1 MIRRLIILLLIVGC
15 EEAGL
20 NTDSLTNGTAVTD
33 TLYISHDTTIFIFDT
48 VFVNHDTTITFE
60 YDTTISINNDTTI
73 TINYDTTITFE
84 YDTTITVYDT
94 TIAINDTI
102 IIYEDSDCMGIVGGG
117 AFIDDCDQCVG
128 GTTEKLENYLQDNC
142 GLCGGDC
149 NTSCDICGV
158 CNGDGSSC
166 TTVTDIDG
174 NIYHT
179 IQISEQIWMVENLK
193 VTHYNNGDEI
203 TYIINEEDWG
213 SYEEGQYG
221 IYNNDSTNFE
231 IYGNLYNWAAAAN
244 GTEFGDL
251 VGIPDYGGICPEG
264 FHVPDNSDWDELLD
278 FFGGWSGAG
287 GLLKEC
293 TVGSCPESEYWNS
306 PNSGA
311 TNYSGFTA
319 LPAGIIFTETNES
332 NVFMLGYFTAFWS
345 SIFENSLYMTFNG
358 SDAHLSYALPVDG
371 TEGISVRCL
380 KD

>member
-1 MIRRLIILLLIVGC
+1 
-15 EEAGL
+15 
-20 NTDSLTNGTAVTD
+20 
-33 TLYISHDTTIFIFDT
+33 
-48 VFVNHDTTITFE
+48 
-60 YDTTISINNDTTI
+60 
-73 TINYDTTITFE
+73 
-84 YDTTITVYDT
+84 
-94 TIAINDTI
+94 
-102 IIYEDSDCMGIVGGG
+102 
-117 AFIDDCDQCVG
+117 
-128 GTTEKLENYLQDNC
+128 
-142 GLCGGDC
+142 
-149 NTSCDICGV
+149 
-158 CNGDGSSC
+158 
-166 TTVTDIDG
+166 
-174 NIYHT
+174 
-179 IQISEQIWMVENLK
+179 LK
-193 VTHYNNGDEI
+193 VTRYNNGDEI

-251 VGIPDYGGICPEG
+251 MGIPDYGGICPEG

-319 LPAGIIFTETNES
+319 LPAGIIFTPTNES
-332 NVFMLGYFTAFWS
+332 NVFMLGNFTAFWS
-345 SIFENSLYMTFNG
+345 SIFEYSLFMTFNG
-358 SDAHLSYALPVDG
+358 PDAHLYYAIPVDG

-380 KD
+380 QD